1 MRCFTENR
9 FCRNFVIF
17 LFLIFVLAV
26 SFSLYKLFQFKIVTD
41 SIISKLTDKSGTD
54 TSGTDKSVKEEKS
67 IAIDISKAQT
77 GAEQVKTGPTVLAK
91 GAACQPK
98 EECRKLWSM
107 LQDEL
112 KDTVVQ
118 VFSQVNEFNWLEPYK
133 TPNQAESLGT
143 AFFISE
149 VGELITNAHVVNQT
163 DIIYIQIPSLS
174 KRRFE
179 VEVVGISPE
188 RDLALLKLKPE
199 ELEAIKLALKRKSLP
214 FLRICDSDA
223 VRRTDSV
230 LALGY
235 PLGQQGLKS
244 TIGVVS
250 GREHL
255 AGQHFIQTDAPLN
268 KGNSGGPAL
277 NSSGEVI
284 GVNSA
289 GIPGAQN
296 VGYIIP
302 SNEVVLFLRQLE
314 QMKNEKSPKLLRK
327 PFLGVL
333 FNDGSEGLT
342 SYLGNPAPG
351 GLYVVEVYKGS
362 PLFKAG
368 VQRGD
373 MIYEIDGHSIDIYGQ
388 MSVSWN
394 TEDKISIL
402 DYISRLKIG
411 DTVKLVIYRS
421 GKRKDLTLAF
431 EYSQLPPVRSMYPGY
446 EKIDYEV
453 IGGFVIMQLTL
464 NHILLLAQYAPELI
478 QYADFK
484 KQVEP
489 MLIITHVLLN
499 SPANRTRVIG
509 TGALL
514 NEINNEKVRTLADFR
529 KAIPKS
535 VNTNFLTIKTTENV
549 FAVIKLDE
557 IMRDE
562 ERLSSTY
569 FYPLSSTYKD
579 LLKVYKKK

>member
-1 MRCFTENR
+1 MRCITENR
-9 FCRNFVIF
+9 FCKYFFIF
-17 LFLIFVLAV
+17 LFFIFAGVV
-26 SFSLYKLFQFKIVTD
+26 SLGLFKLFEFKKITEN
-41 SIISKLTDKSGTD
+41 IISKL
-54 TSGTDKSVKEEKS
+54 KEEKIIEPS
-67 IAIDISKAQT
+67 LLGIKVAQQSK
-77 GAEQVKTGPTVLAK
+77 V
-91 GAACQPK
+91 CQQK
-98 EECRKLWSM
+98 DECKKLWSM

-118 VFSQVNEFNWLEPYK
+118 VFSQINEFNWLEPYK
-133 TPNQAESLGT
+133 TPNQAEALGS

-149 VGELITNAHVVNQT
+149 VGELITNAHVISQAA
-163 DIIYIQIPSLS
+163 IIYIQIPSLS
-174 KRRFE
+174 RRKFE
-179 VEVVGISPE
+179 VEVIGVSPE

-214 FLRICDSDA
+214 FLRICDSDQ
-223 VRRTDSV
+223 VRKTDSV

-235 PLGQQGLKS
+235 PLGQHGLKS

-255 AGQHFIQTDAPLN
+255 AGQYFIQTDAPLN

-277 NSSGEVI
+277 NNSGEVI

-314 QMKNEKSPKLLRK
+314 QLKDKKSPKLLRK
-327 PFLGVL
+327 PYLGVL

-351 GLYVVEVYKGS
+351 GLYVVETYKGS

-373 MIYEIDGHSIDIYGQ
+373 MIYEIDGYQIDIYGQ
-388 MSVSWN
+388 MNVSWN
-394 TEDKISIL
+394 SEDKISIL

-411 DTVKLVIYRS
+411 DTVKVVIYRF
-421 GKRKDLTLAF
+421 GKRKELSLTY
-431 EYSQLPPVRSMYPGY
+431 EYSQLPPVRTMFPGY

-453 IGGFVIMQLTL
+453 IGGFIVMQLTL
-464 NHILLLAQYAPELI
+464 NHILLLAQYSTELI
-478 QYADFK
+478 QYADFR
-484 KQVEP
+484 KQGEP
-489 MLIITHVLLN
+489 VLIITHVLLN
-499 SPANRTRVIG
+499 SPANRARVIL
-509 TGALL
+509 TGSLL
-514 NEINNEKVRTLADFR
+514 NEINGEKVKTLEDFR
-529 KAIPKS
+529 KAIMKS
-535 VNTNFLTIKTTENV
+535 VDTNFLTIKTTENV
-549 FAVIKLDE
+549 FAAIKLDE

-562 ERLSSTY
+562 ERLSATY
-569 FYPLSSTYKD
+569 FYPLSSTYKE